1 MELKEQ
7 ASPLTLARAL
17 GDVTHASPLLHKV
30 CQISGLGGEDL
41 QQWLLK
47 CAVQRGAGHYRR
59 TFPTHLPP
67 DDERLSDEEIGIALC
82 LGHHTYDSH
91 LIRAAAQLLS
101 SSRVDPQKLA
111 RLATL
116 ERCESVLLHIA
127 DASARLDANRQPWA
141 YLRAHLSQRNR
152 RGVEALPHWSRFV
165 SMTGLTRAGPGL
177 HTEWLQRHEQPLE
190 DSADAR

>member
-7 ASPLTLARAL
+7 SGPLTLARAM
-17 GDVTHASPLLHKV
+17 GDVTHASPLLRKV
-30 CQISGLGGEDL
+30 REISELSGEDL

-59 TFPTHLPP
+59 SFPQHLPP
-67 DDERLSDEEIGIALC
+67 DDKRLTDEELGVALC
-82 LGHHTYDSH
+82 LGHHAYDSH

-101 SSRVDPQKLA
+101 SGRVDPEKLV

-127 DASARLDANRQPWA
+127 DASARLDATRQPWA
-141 YLRAHLSQRNR
+141 YLRAHLSDRNR
-152 RGVEALPHWSRFV
+152 RGAKALPHWSRFV
-165 SMTGLTRAGPGL
+165 SMTGFTPAGPGL
-177 HTEWLQRHEQPLE
+177 HTEWLERNEQPVT
-190 DSADAR
+190 DPADTQ